1 MAKKKMIP
9 AAGYARRSTDL
20 QERSIPDQKAYIEKW
35 AAEHGYRIVR
45 WFVDDAISG
54 TSSRGRDDFT
64 RMIETAENGRDFDT
78 ILCYDISRFSRGG
91 TNETGYYLHRMKMA
105 GVDVLFPAD
114 AIPEGDEGELIQGVK
129 SWQARQYSVKLAR
142 DTIRGQISNIRE
154 RRSAPGG
161 MAPYGYD
168 KQHLTADG
176 TVLRTL
182 RWMPDGSKQEFGP
195 DGKLLRAIEP
205 GVNIKKAKSD
215 VTRYV
220 PSTPE
225 RVAVIKRMF
234 ALCCEGYGFHY
245 IAQTFNDEGIP
256 SPAGQKWNTARI
268 GKLLRNPVYRGAIAW
283 NRHTMGSLFGLDG
296 QGVLRPKRGKGWK
309 RNEEADWII
318 SEDVHEPLVTRETWD
333 AAQRFIAKRR
343 ADAGKA
349 RPTKRTLLSGLLVCK
364 RCGHGFTTIRDRR
377 WPGPT
382 GEGYR
387 SYRCSGYHRY
397 GKSVCGTVDVNG
409 PALDAFVLDTIKR
422 LLLGDHKTAKKAVE
436 AFVAAM
442 VAPKPEAKRKKN
454 DGRELDLLN
463 RKIKATVAML
473 ADPTF
478 DGIDELRSTLADLKA
493 KRDALVARSKP
504 AEQPAT
510 PALSEKE
517 LRAWALAQFARL
529 DALAT
534 QSTIDLKDRQMI
546 EAFVERI
553 EIDPDTKTGVV
564 YVMADLEGALKRGYT
579 RGPIG
584 DLIVHDE
591 VGHVSD
597 FTVHRLDVVAGHRP
611 GTPQVGVRVHVG
623 GGVRGLKIGPV
634 GAPGVGAGQLDL
646 LAARDRHFGV
656 ERGAVLDLLARQ
668 RHAQKPVGVVRRLH
682 HARRE
687 DDAAAGQP
695 VPGVHVEVAHLP
707 RAAFEQQV
715 LDRAHVVV
723 ESSDGTAVQTFDG
736 NQHIGPPLRLLGEGS
751 QLVGSSAPP
760 FSSAAAS
767 STARRASW

>member
-195 DGKLLRAIEP
+195 DGKLLRVIEP
-205 GVNIKKAKSD
+205 GTNIKKAKSD
-215 VTRYV
+215 VIRYV

-245 IAQTFNDEGIP
+245 IAQTLNDEGIP

-318 SEDVHEPLVTRETWD
+318 SEDVHDPLVTRETWD

-349 RPTKRTLLSGLLVCK
+349 RPTKRTLLSGLLICK

-397 GKSVCGTVDVNG
+397 GKSVCATVDVNG
-409 PALDAFVLDTIKR
+409 HALDAFVLDTIKR

-473 ADPTF
+473 SDPTF

-493 KRDALVARSKP
+493 KRDAIIARGKP

-584 DLIVHDE
+584 DYMGNHEWSFYGWREGAAHQFLGPSNAV
-591 VGHVSD
+591 
-597 FTVHRLDVVAGHRP
+597 DVWSIKKVN
-611 GTPQVGVRVHVG
+611 PQSMIHLTEKPVELAVRAIQYSSRTG
-623 GGVRGLKIGPV
+623 
-634 GAPGVGAGQLDL
+634 
-646 LAARDRHFGV
+646 
-656 ERGAVLDLLARQ
+656 ENVLDLFGGSGSTLI
-668 RHAQKPVGVVRRLH
+668 GC
-682 HARRE
+682 
-687 DDAAAGQP
+687 
-695 VPGVHVEVAHLP
+695 
-707 RAAFEQQV
+707 EQT
-715 LDRAHVVV
+715 D
-723 ESSDGTAVQTFDG
+723 
-736 NQHIGPPLRLLGEGS
+736 
-751 QLVGSSAPP
+751 
-760 FSSAAAS
+760 
-767 STARRASW
+767 RRAFLMELDPLYSDVIVQRWEKFTGRKAERVEAVAQEAQA